1 MPTGV
6 QEGWVCQKGS
16 RGINRGAD
24 ERGGSHGRRVRKA
37 FWFTHGPRVVKEST
51 GWHCQSTV
59 APTPKPQRLPPGPPR
74 RPHPTPANRPPQPQ
88 APAPTHIA
96 PRSSH
101 APSSATIPP
110 VMFADANPLVRPLA
124 RLARATERRKSQPT
138 PAQKQRTPCNPST
151 PKKETPFTPLR
162 GNLPRHQSPSLCG
175 HRPGPVCRPSPLI
188 LNTVAACSHR
198 LRSRSS

>member
-74 RPHPTPANRPPQPQ
+74 RPHPTQPTARRSPRLQRPRISPPDLRTRRPQQPSLRSCSRMQIRSFVLSPASREPPSVASLNPLQLRNN
-88 APAPTHIA
+88 A
-96 PRSSH
+96 PRATPQLQKRKPHSRPYAVPFSATSLRLSAVIAL
-101 APSSATIPP
+101 APS
-110 VMFADANPLVRPLA
+110 VA
-124 RLARATERRKSQPT
+124 RLP
-138 PAQKQRTPCNPST
+138 
-151 PKKETPFTPLR
+151 
-162 GNLPRHQSPSLCG
+162 
-175 HRPGPVCRPSPLI
+175 
-188 LNTVAACSHR
+188 
-198 LRSRSS
+198 

>member
-1 MPTGV
+1 MALPV
-6 QEGWVCQKGS
+6 HRGS
-16 RGINRGAD
+16 D
-24 ERGGSHGRRVRKA
+24 SE
-37 FWFTHGPRVVKEST
+37 TP
-51 GWHCQSTV
+51 
-59 APTPKPQRLPPGPPR
+59 APTPWPPQTPAPN
-74 RPHPTPANRPPQPQ
+74 PANRPPQPQ

-110 VMFADANPLVRPLA
+110 VLFADANPLVRPLA

-162 GNLPRHQSPSLCG
+162 GNLPRHHCQSPSLCG